1 MTKREIVSMII
12 KLAGFVAVIK
22 YIGQIPM
29 AVGAIVLFLADKD
42 NPGYAFMSSMY
53 ALGSLITPIVY
64 VLLIVYCDKIAAKL
78 FPEDKMIEISTPM
91 SKDEIMSIAFTCI
104 GLLVIASTIPEL
116 AKISTRYFV
125 RTGGRESLLSP
136 RQIEYTVAFIAA
148 IVKLAIGCWCFLG
161 AKGIVNLW
169 HKIRGHVDSEE
180 YRS

>member
-22 YIGQIPM
+22 YLGQIPM
-29 AVGAIVLFLADKD
+29 AVGAIVLFLADKN

-78 FPEDKMIEISTPM
+78 FPEDKMVPLSISM
-91 SKDEIMSIAFTCI
+91 SKNDIMSIAFTCI
-104 GLLVIASTIPEL
+104 GLLVIAGAIPEL
-116 AKISTRYFV
+116 IKISTRYFV
-125 RTGGRESLLSP
+125 RIGGRESLLSP

-148 IVKLAIGCWCFLG
+148 IIKLTIGCWCFLG
-161 AKGIVNLW
+161 AKSIVRLW
-169 HKIRGHVDSEE
+169 HKARGHIDSEE
-180 YRS
+180 YGS